1 MRLSKRFAAWRR
13 ARREHELD
21 ETVERDRAIESL
33 NETDPYQR
41 SRALAGI
48 PEPEDRP
55 ED

>member
-1 MRLSKRFAAWRR
+1 VKLWVRFAAWRR
-13 ARREHELD
+13 ARREHGLD
-21 ETVERDRAIESL
+21 ETIDRDRAIQSL